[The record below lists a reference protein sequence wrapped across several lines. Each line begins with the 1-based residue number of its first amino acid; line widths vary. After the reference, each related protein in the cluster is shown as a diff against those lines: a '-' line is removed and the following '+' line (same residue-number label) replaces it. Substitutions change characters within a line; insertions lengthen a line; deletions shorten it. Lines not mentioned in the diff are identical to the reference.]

1 MSVLRLRLGSS
12 SAAGARSLPG
22 DYNRPQPVGGFA
34 PAAYFPQ
41 TTQQSGADHIIAVSP
56 SAGHS
61 FSTFLHE
68 GFPGHPYQAAYA
80 GTLDLPAAVRELDC
94 LGYTEGW
101 AIYVEER
108 SHELLAAE
116 IEREFV
122 RYLNLNNRYSRL
134 TLAYADIMIHTG
146 GWDYQQFFAYAKQE
160 LDFSTEEQARE
171 IYRVIIED
179 PAYYL
184 HYEYAGCFINELRE
198 KAEQELGE
206 AFDPVAFHQAVLQDG
221 SVGLAVVEK
230 M

>member
-22 DYNRPQPVGGFA
+22 DYNRPQPVGGVRPRGVFPTNHTA
-34 PAAYFPQ
+34 KRRGSHHCRQPLCRAFLFHLSSRGLSRPPLLGSLYRHARPARRGPRAR
-41 TTQQSGADHIIAVSP
+41 
-56 SAGHS
+56 
-61 FSTFLHE
+61 
-68 GFPGHPYQAAYA
+68 
-80 GTLDLPAAVRELDC
+80 LPWLY
-94 LGYTEGW
+94 GGW

-160 LDFSTEEQARE
+160 LDFSTEEQAR
-171 IYRVIIED
+171 RST
-179 PAYYL
+179 
-184 HYEYAGCFINELRE
+184 G
-198 KAEQELGE
+198 
-206 AFDPVAFHQAVLQDG
+206 
-221 SVGLAVVEK
+221 
-230 M
+230 

>member
-22 DYNRPQPVGGFA
+22 DYNRPQPVGGVRPRGVFPTNHTA
-34 PAAYFPQ
+34 KRRGSHHCRQPLCRAFLFHLSSRGLSRPPLPGSLYRHARPARRGP
-41 TTQQSGADHIIAVSP
+41 GAR
-56 SAGHS
+56 
-61 FSTFLHE
+61 
-68 GFPGHPYQAAYA
+68 
-80 GTLDLPAAVRELDC
+80 LPWLY
-94 LGYTEGW
+94 GGG

-134 TLAYADIMIHTG
+134 TPAYADIMIHTG

-171 IYRVIIED
+171 IYRVIIAD

>member
-1 MSVLRLRLGSS
+1 MVIR
-12 SAAGARSLPG
+12 
-22 DYNRPQPVGGFA
+22 
-34 PAAYFPQ
+34 
-41 TTQQSGADHIIAVSP
+41 
-56 SAGHS
+56 
-61 FSTFLHE
+61 
-68 GFPGHPYQAAYA
+68 
-80 GTLDLPAAVRELDC
+80 
-94 LGYTEGW
+94 GW

-116 IEREFV
+116 IEWEFV

-134 TLAYADIMIHTG
+134 TPAYADIMIHTG

-184 HYEYAGCFINELRE
+184 HYEYAGALSMSFGKRPSRM
-198 KAEQELGE
+198 GE
-206 AFDPVAFHQAVLQDG
+206 SFDPAAFHRAVLQDG
-221 SVGLAVVEK
+221 SVGLPLLKK